1 MTVEAALAI
10 SSIIAVVVLCLGA
23 VSTVT
28 THIRCVD
35 AAREAARLAAR
46 GDTEAATTAAAA
58 VAPPGARIEIHH
70 DGTRV
75 IARVVASSPFPSLD
89 ITAEAVAVEEVS
101 GADG

>member
-28 THIRCVD
+28 AHIRCVD

-46 GDTEAATTAAAA
+46 GDTASATAAAAA
-58 VAPPGARIEIHH
+58 VAPRDARIDIRD

-75 IARVVASSPFPSLD
+75 IARVVASSPFPSMD
-89 ITAEAVAVEEVS
+89 VTAEAVAVKELPDA
-101 GADG
+101 GR